1 MPIPVP
7 PYEMRVVRVVAG
19 CEESPRLH
27 CYTVGF
33 MAEQYPYGQEPMNEH
48 PQGSAQE
55 PYGTEPTPVR
65 TYAEPQYGQPSAQPY
80 GQPSAQPY
88 GQTYSTPQ
96 YGEPQAPQY
105 TQTQIPPAAPQPP
118 YGQVPPQGMYG
129 MAEPHRKWNVMCI
142 VGFILSFI
150 IAPAGLIISIIA
162 LVQINK
168 SHEKSKGMAIAG
180 IVIGAV
186 MTVLSVLSI
195 WLVFWAVNEV
205 SDHPE
210 WINVNGTVCKNGKC
224 TVCHN
229 GDCQVC
235 DEDECD
241 MLDFDSDY
249 DSDYS
254 AYREGVESPDAA
266 TLPFQVSPASF
277 VTYQVELAH

>member
-7 PYEMRVVRVVAG
+7 PYEMRVVRVVAC

-33 MAEQYPYGQEPMNEH
+33 MAEQYPYEQEPMNEH

-65 TYAEPQYGQPSAQPY
+65 TYAEPQH

-96 YGEPQAPQY
+96 YGEQQAPQY

-129 MAEPHRKWNVMCI
+129 MAEPQHKWNVMCI
-142 VGFILSFI
+142 VGFILSFL

-195 WLVFWAVNEV
+195 WLVFWAVNAV

-249 DSDYS
+249 DFDYS
-254 AYREGVESPDAA
+254 AYREGVKSPDAA
-266 TLPFQVSPASF
+266 TLPFQVSPASV
-277 VTYQVELAH
+277 VTYQVDLAH